1 MTFESRR
8 SCLVLFAVF
17 ALATGSFADAQTK
30 RSKPVVKKTPAAV
43 VLPAPEPAKPDPTSE
58 APKRNERPI
67 NGNPT
72 VSSPVATLSKYP
84 LYRYE
89 FTQPDFVIS
98 HVIIEHD
105 DDGKGTIAFKR
116 KSFDE
121 MLSEPIEVSAP
132 TLEKLRAAFATLN
145 FIDSTED
152 YQYERDFSNMGNVAI
167 TLKNAGRERTAK
179 YNWTSNK
186 GAKFLMDE
194 YRRIGNQFTWMF
206 DFNLARENQPLE
218 TPKLVDNLDA
228 LLKRSEIADPHQ
240 MLEFLQAVSN
250 DERVPLIGRNH
261 AGKLVKQIEKQ
272 KKSN

>member
-1 MTFESRR
+1 MTFVFRKSW
-8 SCLVLFAVF
+8 LILFAVF
-17 ALATGSFADAQTK
+17 VFAAGSITDAQTK
-30 RSKPVVKKTPAAV
+30 RPRPTAKKTPPPTV
-43 VLPAPEPAKPDPTSE
+43 SPTPEPVKPEPIPETQ
-58 APKRNERPI
+58 KRNERPK
-67 NGNPT
+67 NGTQAVAAPI
-72 VSSPVATLSKYP
+72 VSPAKDP
-84 LYRYE
+84 FYRYE
-89 FTQPDFVIS
+89 FTQPDFIIS
-98 HVIIEHD
+98 HIVIEHD
-105 DDGKGTIAFKR
+105 DSGKGTIAFKR
-116 KSFDE
+116 RSFDE

-132 TLEKLRAAFATLN
+132 TLEKLKAAFATLN

-167 TLKNAGRERTAK
+167 TLKNEGRERTAK

-186 GAKFLMDE
+186 EAKFLMDE

-228 LLKRSEIADPHQ
+228 LLKRNEIADPRQ
-240 MLEFLQAVSN
+240 MLPFLQAVSN

-272 KKSN
+272 KK